1 MKADYDKQ
9 VKLNEDHNTKITQL
23 ETLVQQMKDQYDV
36 QIEDLTNSIV
46 QKNQRISKL
55 EGDLALV
62 NQKIK
67 KQKES
72 EDNVE
77 HEYVAKQ

>member
-9 VKLNEDHNTKITQL
+9 VKLNQDHNTKITQL